1 MTANFTIV
9 ASKYCP
15 GNKKGVKSGTP
26 LPWESEN

>member
-15 GNKKGVKSGTP
+15 GNRKGFVGMVGVG
-26 LPWESEN
+26 EDIG